1 MIGRG
6 WVVAGTMV
14 AAGVPVLPVA
24 AAAMTPVPDR
34 VDDQDTPGSWARTGD
49 ELRFRVR
56 LAGPGRAARL
66 ALAAGPAP
74 ALTSV
79 TCVPVTVPA
88 GDAAGTG
95 GSAVLSFHALA
106 SGGAAEAVR
115 TVPPSSPVAEGG
127 AAAEAGTDVPAASEA
142 GAAPVPAGVRSAM
155 RRAFAAVESPRPV
168 AAGRASACDLG
179 DVHGWREVDVRLA
192 APLGAR
198 EVVLAAVARMR
209 DGEGGGVTVV
219 SRVAVLPVTH
229 SPAEAAPGEDW
240 SAGQVTG
247 ATAGDAGVAA
257 GEADATAGDAGVA
270 AGGVGVGE
278 AGPGGGAPAS
288 AWQGRVHKHRGAF
301 ALRGQATRLP
311 RGRGA
316 RAGGQDGGVQ
326 DGGTQSGRAQDG
338 RAQDGR
344 AQDGG
349 AQGGRAQ
356 GGGDGAVA
364 GVDGRPWGAR
374 GGRRGP
380 GSGAYT
386 APGRQL
392 MAAPHVDGAAPVQE
406 SGDGPSFPAATPAPL
421 MMPPQAPVAVP
432 TAGAQFPGSQAGGGF
447 AGNVAGGQVSG
458 SVDGG
463 LGAPLPRQVAV
474 AAARPERSEPV
485 NVLAGPQGVAVA
497 GGGIAVLLGALWG
510 VARAQQ
516 ARIRRKVR

>member
-1 MIGRG
+1 
-6 WVVAGTMV
+6 MV

-219 SRVAVLPVTH
+219 SRVPSCL
-229 SPAEAAPGEDW
+229 S
-240 SAGQVTG
+240 
-247 ATAGDAGVAA
+247 
-257 GEADATAGDAGVA
+257 
-270 AGGVGVGE
+270 
-278 AGPGGGAPAS
+278 
-288 AWQGRVHKHRGAF
+288 R
-301 ALRGQATRLP
+301 TRLP
-311 RGRGA
+311 RPHPA
-316 RAGGQDGGVQ
+316 R
-326 DGGTQSGRAQDG
+326 T
-338 RAQDGR
+338 
-344 AQDGG
+344 
-349 AQGGRAQ
+349 
-356 GGGDGAVA
+356 
-364 GVDGRPWGAR
+364 
-374 GGRRGP
+374 GP
-380 GSGAYT
+380 
-386 APGRQL
+386 PGR
-392 MAAPHVDGAAPVQE
+392 
-406 SGDGPSFPAATPAPL
+406 
-421 MMPPQAPVAVP
+421 
-432 TAGAQFPGSQAGGGF
+432 
-447 AGNVAGGQVSG
+447 
-458 SVDGG
+458 
-463 LGAPLPRQVAV
+463 
-474 AAARPERSEPV
+474 
-485 NVLAGPQGVAVA
+485 
-497 GGGIAVLLGALWG
+497 
-510 VARAQQ
+510 
-516 ARIRRKVR
+516 